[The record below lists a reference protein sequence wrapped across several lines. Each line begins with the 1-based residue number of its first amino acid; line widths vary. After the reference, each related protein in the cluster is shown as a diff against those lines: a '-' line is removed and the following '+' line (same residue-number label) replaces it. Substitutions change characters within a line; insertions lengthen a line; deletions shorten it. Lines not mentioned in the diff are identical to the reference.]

1 MQVIVNRND
10 DEKEETH
17 SICTY
22 RIFFLIWRI
31 VGLVKKKGVHKCN
44 WGISLYPNSILVPLF
59 PQTYVSLKGFRE
71 YFLVKQ
77 LYLICSEYN
86 YKGEMDWLILMYVHV
101 TL

>member
-22 RIFFLIWRI
+22 RIFFNMKNSWF
-31 VGLVKKKGVHKCN
+31 GKKKGVHKCN
-44 WGISLYPNSILVPLF
+44 YPNSILVPLF

-86 YKGEMDWLILMYVHV
+86 YKGEMD
-101 TL
+101 